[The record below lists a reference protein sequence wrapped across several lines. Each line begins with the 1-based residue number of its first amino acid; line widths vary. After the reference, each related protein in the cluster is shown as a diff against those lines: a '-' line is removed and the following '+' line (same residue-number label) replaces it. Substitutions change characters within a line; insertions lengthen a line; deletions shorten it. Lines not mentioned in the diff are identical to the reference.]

1 MAHIADME
9 ACYDALMP
17 KPERFARGER
27 MSEEAGVEPA
37 SPAAAIMSRKGEF
50 GKAGSEKTP
59 PVVPFSYQ
67 SYHSP
72 KTPPFA
78 QNTKLIALIRKGD
91 GWVRRKHPTY
101 FKPYGRCDAMVQ
113 LKVQ

>member
-37 SPAAAIMSRKGEF
+37 SPAAAIMSRRESRPGAAEGGRKKQDAQGCQF
-50 GKAGSEKTP
+50 PPRSHLVDGST
-59 PVVPFSYQ
+59 
-67 SYHSP
+67 SP
-72 KTPPFA
+72 T
-78 QNTKLIALIRKGD
+78 LS
-91 GWVRRKHPTY
+91 
-101 FKPYGRCDAMVQ
+101 
-113 LKVQ
+113 LKSSHQISSLKYLN

>member
-37 SPAAAIMSRKGEF
+37 SPAAAIMSRRE
-50 GKAGSEKTP
+50 S
-59 PVVPFSYQ
+59 
-67 SYHSP
+67 
-72 KTPPFA
+72 
-78 QNTKLIALIRKGD
+78 RKG
-91 GWVRRKHPTY
+91 GKGV
-101 FKPYGRCDAMVQ
+101 
-113 LKVQ
+113 

>member
-59 PVVPFSYQ
+59 PFSFDKKRRRVG
-67 SYHSP
+67 SE
-72 KTPPFA
+72 KTPHV
-78 QNTKLIALIRKGD
+78 L
-91 GWVRRKHPTY
+91 
-101 FKPYGRCDAMVQ
+101 
-113 LKVQ
+113 